1 MSSSRKKILIVED
14 HEETRTALGAA
25 LEDQG
30 FQIDIAGD
38 GRTAL
43 DTITVQAPDLILLDV
58 NLPIMTGPELLE
70 KLEKDPLRRNI
81 PVIVITGEP
90 DYPKQLAH
98 AVAFMRKPV
107 DFFRLLRLVR
117 YYLT

>member
-1 MSSSRKKILIVED
+1 MSTARKKILIVED

-25 LEDQG
+25 LENQG
-30 FQIDIAGD
+30 FHIDIAGD
-38 GRTAL
+38 GRSAL
-43 DTITVQAPDLILLDV
+43 DAIISAPPDLILLDV
-58 NLPIMTGPELLE
+58 HLPVMTGPQLLE
-70 KLEKDPLRRNI
+70 ELAKSPTSRAI
-81 PVIVITGEP
+81 PVIVITGAP
-90 DYPKQLAH
+90 DYPKQLGH